1 MGRILLKFFLIILFL
16 ITLGTLALSYFGLE
30 TNRFDNIIKS
40 RTNEINK
47 NVRFDFNKTKIHL
60 NIKELNLV
68 IKLQNPK
75 ILVKK
80 NEIKLS
86 TFDIYLSIRSFYTS
100 DFLIEKTIISFEKNN
115 IKDITKVTSI
125 FIPRIINKQLDK
137 IFSKG
142 TIEGQILIPF
152 NDDGKISNNYEFKGK
167 IINSTI
173 NFGKDYEINNLTTE
187 ISYSDKSINEGFVVK
202 IKKGNLF
209 DLDLDNSTVNLKIT
223 EKYKRIKSELYTKGL
238 VNSAKIK
245 KFASLFK
252 INLNQYNKINGK
264 INLKTNINF
273 NLNNNFKIK
282 DLNYL
287 VEGNL
292 EKLEIETKKNEKIK
306 KYLPE
311 YNSKINF
318 KDVVIKIK
326 QSKPNQSATLKGF
339 FKIGDKFDTFSI
351 DQNFNYNTK
360 AFNIKGNID
369 LTSYLIIPNLNYTK
383 NNEKKSEIIFNIKS
397 ILDKNYNIESLT
409 FLEDKTKIYISNIKL
424 NKNLQIDDF
433 SKINVKT
440 FSSGTKN
447 NDFVVERKKEIKILG
462 KVFDA
467 KPILQSLYKKSSKKT
482 LSKKFKSKIKI
493 NFDKTLTGTG
503 DDVSNFALIANI
515 NKGSFNKLNLKGS
528 FSETEIVELSIYQ
541 INENKK
547 TFHLI
552 SDRARPFIKHFD
564 FIKGFEG
571 GKLEYVS
578 IIEKGKDSSNLS
590 IINFKVS
597 EVPALAKLL
606 TLASLQGIADTL
618 SGEGIRF
625 DSFEMKSNSDKD
637 ILNIE
642 EALATGPAVSILLD
656 GYVDKGKTVS
666 LRGTLVPATKLNSI
680 IASIPVVGDI
690 LVGKKSGDGVVGVS
704 FKMKGPPKNIKTT
717 VNPIKTLTP
726 RFILRALEKIKN
738 KEKTK

>member
-40 RTNEINK
+40 KTNEINK
-47 NVRFDFNKTKIHL
+47 NVRFDFNKTKIYL

-187 ISYSDKSINEGFVVK
+187 ISYGDKSINEGFVAK

-209 DLDLDNSTVNLKIT
+209 DLDLDNSTINLKIT

-252 INLNQYNKINGK
+252 INLDQYNKINGK

>member
-40 RTNEINK
+40 KTNEINK

>member
-40 RTNEINK
+40 KTNEINK

-397 ILDKNYNIESLT
+397 ILDKNYIIKSLT
-409 FLEDKTKIYISNIKL
+409 FLEDKTKIHISNIKL

-515 NKGSFNKLNLKGS
+515 NKGSFDKLNLKGS

>member
-40 RTNEINK
+40 KTNEINK

-187 ISYSDKSINEGFVVK
+187 ISYGDKSINEGFVVK

-209 DLDLDNSTVNLKIT
+209 DLDLDNSTINLKIT

>member
-40 RTNEINK
+40 KTNEINK

-187 ISYSDKSINEGFVVK
+187 ISYGDKSINEGFVAK

-209 DLDLDNSTVNLKIT
+209 DLDLDNSTINLKIT

>member
-40 RTNEINK
+40 KTNEINK

-252 INLNQYNKINGK
+252 INLDQYNKINGK

>member
-40 RTNEINK
+40 KTNEINK

-252 INLNQYNKINGK
+252 INLDQYNKINGK

-424 NKNLQIDDF
+424 NKNLQIDDLVR
-433 SKINVKT
+433 KIM
-440 FSSGTKN
+440 
-447 NDFVVERKKEIKILG
+447 IL
-462 KVFDA
+462 
-467 KPILQSLYKKSSKKT
+467 
-482 LSKKFKSKIKI
+482 
-493 NFDKTLTGTG
+493 
-503 DDVSNFALIANI
+503 
-515 NKGSFNKLNLKGS
+515 
-528 FSETEIVELSIYQ
+528 
-541 INENKK
+541 
-547 TFHLI
+547 
-552 SDRARPFIKHFD
+552 
-564 FIKGFEG
+564 
-571 GKLEYVS
+571 
-578 IIEKGKDSSNLS
+578 
-590 IINFKVS
+590 
-597 EVPALAKLL
+597 
-606 TLASLQGIADTL
+606 
-618 SGEGIRF
+618 
-625 DSFEMKSNSDKD
+625 
-637 ILNIE
+637 
-642 EALATGPAVSILLD
+642 
-656 GYVDKGKTVS
+656 
-666 LRGTLVPATKLNSI
+666 
-680 IASIPVVGDI
+680 
-690 LVGKKSGDGVVGVS
+690 
-704 FKMKGPPKNIKTT
+704 
-717 VNPIKTLTP
+717 
-726 RFILRALEKIKN
+726 
-738 KEKTK
+738 

>member
-40 RTNEINK
+40 KTNEINK

-68 IKLQNPK
+68 IKLLKPK

-187 ISYSDKSINEGFVVK
+187 ISYGDKSINEGFVAK

-209 DLDLDNSTVNLKIT
+209 DLDLDNSTINLKIT

-252 INLNQYNKINGK
+252 INLDQYNKINGK

-515 NKGSFNKLNLKGS
+515 NKGSFDKLNLKGS

>member
-40 RTNEINK
+40 KTNEIHK

-187 ISYSDKSINEGFVVK
+187 ISYGDKSINEGFVAK

-209 DLDLDNSTVNLKIT
+209 DLDLDNSTINLKIT

-252 INLNQYNKINGK
+252 INLDQYNKINGK

-326 QSKPNQSATLKGF
+326 QSKPNQSSTLKGF